1 MTLNACRTSKR
12 LTLGAGCSR
21 IGVAFGDADPVH
33 ALNAVRR
40 GLVVAQDSGNRGNET
55 HLASTL
61 CRVEAKYGD
70 PLAAFD

>member
-1 MTLNACRTSKR
+1 MSDIEAANIGRWLLAD
-12 LTLGAGCSR
+12 
-21 IGVAFGDADPVH
+21 GVAFGDTDPVH

-40 GLVVAQDSGNRGNET
+40 GLVVAQDSGNRSNET